1 MNTERDQESIAAESL
16 SDAANPYATPANYP
30 AQSGVKHGVHSE
42 RPRLWTVFA
51 VFFVAMGAMLVFTTI
66 VIVIYLGPTLFS
78 GVPPQQSGIMDKLF
92 TPYGFIVQALPAQLA
107 IILPAI
113 LAAILSPVEWKQRL
127 GFTDSGLTKGQFLA
141 TGIGAFF
148 PTAIGLGLAYLVTLV
163 IPPDDSIA
171 NLYKSM
177 TFGWSIPF
185 ILFIALLPGFAEEIM
200 MRGYM
205 QRRLLKRW
213 APWLAILVSSILFAV
228 MHVTPHAISFA
239 FPIGVWLGYVAWKT
253 DSIWPTIFCHALING
268 TWNIVNVYSQLL
280 EIPEQT
286 QYVVLGVLFVVGLVC
301 FVFSWSV
308 IRRIDANR
316 HAGTVAG

>member
-1 MNTERDQESIAAESL
+1 
-16 SDAANPYATPANYP
+16 
-30 AQSGVKHGVHSE
+30 
-42 RPRLWTVFA
+42 
-51 VFFVAMGAMLVFTTI
+51 
-66 VIVIYLGPTLFS
+66 
-78 GVPPQQSGIMDKLF
+78 
-92 TPYGFIVQALPAQLA
+92 
-107 IILPAI
+107 
-113 LAAILSPVEWKQRL
+113 
-127 GFTDSGLTKGQFLA
+127 
-141 TGIGAFF
+141 
-148 PTAIGLGLAYLVTLV
+148 
-163 IPPDDSIA
+163 
-171 NLYKSM
+171 
-177 TFGWSIPF
+177 
-185 ILFIALLPGFAEEIM
+185 